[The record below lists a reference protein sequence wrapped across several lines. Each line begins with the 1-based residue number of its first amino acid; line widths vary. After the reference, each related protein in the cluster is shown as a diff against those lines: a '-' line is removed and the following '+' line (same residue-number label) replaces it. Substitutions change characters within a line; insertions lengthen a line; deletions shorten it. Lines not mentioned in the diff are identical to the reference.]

1 MAGRSR
7 LGTATRLQSTAD
19 RRLRLSS
26 SAGQM
31 LLRRPAPPATA
42 AAAAATTTAAAG
54 QAASQQ
60 ERRRHGRHCGGGGCS
75 KEHTTPPPLR
85 SPSPLLQ
92 RRGPASERAQASTC
106 GRPHLATAGQRSRNR
121 LRAPPRAR
129 SATTAERREVVPFAI
144 FDGDAVHWRA
154 RHSLCQAS
162 RHRRRSTQTSQTR
175 IPNGTHRRT
184 GTQSQTPRPTHALI
198 HKNTLTTYSLSH
210 TQTQTQTPT
219 QTQTQTHTHLR
230 QAKDKQRGRVVRL
243 EAGPPHRRQQLPRL
257 GPPSLCGGSDGTGV
271 ALAGSRPS
279 AAAGANAI
287 TPRTAQTPYF
297 FLQRRGAGEGMSDT
311 GIKRSHQTV
320 AEPL

>member
-7 LGTATRLQSTAD
+7 LGTATRLPSTAA
-19 RRLRLSS
+19 R
-26 SAGQM
+26 SAAQLDKCYYASQPRQ
-31 LLRRPAPPATA
+31 LLLLLLPPPPPPARPPRSKSAAATAATA
-42 AAAAATTTAAAG
+42 AAAAAPRSTL
-54 QAASQQ
+54 
-60 ERRRHGRHCGGGGCS
+60 RRRRSAAHRRSCS
-75 KEHTTPPPLR
+75 GAAWR
-85 SPSPLLQ
+85 VN
-92 RRGPASERAQASTC
+92 RRKRLDADARISQPPASGAEIDCAR
-106 GRPHLATAGQRSRNR
+106 R
-121 LRAPPRAR
+121 RAR